1 MSNRQKKSPGCLT
14 VILVLVVLNAVS
26 SLFRTPRNNSEQS
39 MENTASVREV
49 PAAVSFTETE
59 SEIITE
65 PTSEPETVPETEA
78 ETIPET
84 DAPTVPET
92 EPATEAATQV
102 TIVPPDV
109 VTPEFKELMDS
120 YRAFFEQYVEFMRV
134 YTVSENPFELLGQ
147 YTEFMLKYTD
157 ALDKLDSID
166 EEILSPADDAYYLE
180 TLLYIEKLLLD
191 SSFQMIGTQ

>member
-49 PAAVSFTETE
+49 PAAVNFTEPE

-65 PTSEPETVPETEA
+65 LTSEPETVPETEA

-84 DAPTVPET
+84 
-92 EPATEAATQV
+92 EPSTEAATQV

-109 VTPEFKELMDS
+109 VTPEFKTAMDS
-120 YRAFFEQYVEFMRV
+120 YKVFFEEYVEFMKV
-134 YTVSENPFELLGQ
+134 YSTSENPMELLGQ

-166 EEILSPADDAYYLE
+166 EETLSPADDAYYLE
-180 TLLYIEKLLLD
+180 TMLYIEKLLLD
-191 SSFQMIGTQ
+191 SSFQMMETQ